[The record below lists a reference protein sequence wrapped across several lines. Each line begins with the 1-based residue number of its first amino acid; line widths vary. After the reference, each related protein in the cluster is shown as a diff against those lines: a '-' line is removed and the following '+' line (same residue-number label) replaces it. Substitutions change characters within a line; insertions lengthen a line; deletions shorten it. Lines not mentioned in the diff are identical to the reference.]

1 MGPSSCTFRKK
12 WFLQN
17 KWNHSSTEMKKSQLR
32 PHRKSCSRNHH
43 TCAPPPP
50 KSPPAQSWCT
60 RAWAISYLDYRP
72 SGLLTS
78 HSHLCLFAWLM
89 VENPHSRDEL
99 LGLYPAP
106 LPLSFLYASSL
117 SAPPRKQHPQGNR
130 KRETDISEMP
140 AMPEL
145 ASSVPGG
152 SGQIWKRRP
161 PPLESALCQSR
172 ICKLAQ
178 VSHAS
183 TERYQ
188 GDYTGM
194 CRAQERQNLSG
205 PERFTSSED
214 WLNPSFWNK
223 KVTGSTQ
230 SPRGLYSTIS
240 LKVPWC
246 EIQSETCFILTY
258 VMIWCCFERDYSKEI
273 ITSMSMY
280 NICEPYDYSTCQSWV
295 QEMQIHITG
304 FFFFSILGCFY
315 FLTQTRL
322 LYSNKMT

>member
-43 TCAPPPP
+43 TCAPLPPP
-50 KSPPAQSWCT
+50 NPLQLNPDALEPGLSAIWITGPRGCSPHTATFACLHDSWWRIRT
-60 RAWAISYLDYRP
+60 
-72 SGLLTS
+72 
-78 HSHLCLFAWLM
+78 
-89 VENPHSRDEL
+89 VEM
-99 LGLYPAP
+99 
-106 LPLSFLYASSL
+106 SFLASTL
-117 SAPPRKQHPQGNR
+117 PRYPFPFSMPLHFQRPQGNSTL
-130 KRETDISEMP
+130 KETERGKQIFQKCLP
-140 AMPEL
+140 CQNWL
-145 ASSVPGG
+145 AQSQGVVGRYEKG
-152 SGQIWKRRP
+152 DP
-161 PPLESALCQSR
+161 PPPESALCQSR

-280 NICEPYDYSTCQSWV
+280 NICEPYDYSTCQSCV

-304 FFFFSILGCFY
+304 FFFFDSWV
-315 FLTQTRL
+315 FLF
-322 LYSNKMT
+322 SNPNQVTLFQ